1 MSMKQQRFLV
11 IVGPTGVGKTRVA
24 LEIAEKSGAQ
34 ILSADSR
41 QIYRYMDIG
50 TAKPSPE
57 ERRRVRHYFIDII
70 NPDQRY
76 SAGDYGQQARQQLRD
91 LFRLGKLPIVVG
103 GSGLYIRA
111 LLDGLSP
118 ELPSNPEIKNQL
130 IEELKASGNIELH
143 RRLREVDPQAAERIH
158 PHDSQRILRALEV
171 FQITGRKIS
180 ELQKILPQQKL
191 EFTPVVIGLNM
202 ERKKL
207 YRKIEQRV
215 ERMIAEGLV
224 EEVEKLVKM
233 GYSKDLNSLKTVGY
247 KEVFPL
253 LEGKQTLEKTVEEIK
268 KNSRR
273 YAKRQLTWF
282 CSDPRVRWIDNFRGN
297 STALWKL
304 LCDS

>member
-11 IVGPTGVGKTRVA
+11 IVGPTGVGKTHVA
-24 LEIAEKSGAQ
+24 LELAEKSGAE

-50 TAKPSPE
+50 TAKPSPQ
-57 ERRRVRHYFIDII
+57 ERKRVRHYFIDIV

-76 SAGDYGQQARQQLRD
+76 TAGDYGQQAREQLRD
-91 LFRLGKLPIVVG
+91 LFRRGKLPIVVG
-103 GSGLYIRA
+103 GSGLYVRA

-118 ELPSNPEIKNQL
+118 ELPSNPEIKTRL
-130 IEELKASGNIELH
+130 IEELKASGNTELH
-143 RRLREVDPQAAERIH
+143 RRLREVDPRAAERIH
-158 PHDSQRILRALEV
+158 PHDSQRIVRALEV
-171 FQITGRKIS
+171 FQITGKKIS
-180 ELQKILPQQKL
+180 ELQKVLPQEKL
-191 EFTPVVIGLNM
+191 EFTPLVVGLNM

-207 YRKIEQRV
+207 YHRIEQRV

-224 EEVEKLVKM
+224 EEVKKLLKM

-253 LEGKQTLEKTVEEIK
+253 LEGKQTLKQTVEEIK

-282 CSDPRVRWIDNFRGN
+282 CNDPRVRWIENFRGD

-304 LCDS
+304 FCNS

>member
-1 MSMKQQRFLV
+1 LSMKQRRFLV

-50 TAKPSPE
+50 TAKPSRE

-76 SAGDYGQQARQQLRD
+76 SAGEYGQQARQQLRD
-91 LFRLGKLPIVVG
+91 LFRRGKLPIVVG

-118 ELPSNPEIKNQL
+118 ELPSDPEIKNQL

-180 ELQKILPQQKL
+180 EMQKILPQQKL
-191 EFTPVVIGLNM
+191 EFTPVVVGLNM
-202 ERKKL
+202 ERKRL
-207 YRKIEQRV
+207 YQKIEQRV

-224 EEVEKLVKM
+224 EEVEKLVRM
-233 GYSKDLNSLKTVGY
+233 GYSKDLNSLRTVGY

-282 CSDPRVRWIDNFRGN
+282 CSDPRVRWIDNFRGD

-304 LCDS
+304 FCNS

>member
-1 MSMKQQRFLV
+1 MKQRRFLV

-50 TAKPSPE
+50 TAKPSRE

-76 SAGDYGQQARQQLRD
+76 SAGEYGQQARQQLRD
-91 LFRLGKLPIVVG
+91 LFRRGKLPIVVG

-118 ELPSNPEIKNQL
+118 ELPSDPEIKNQL

-180 ELQKILPQQKL
+180 EMQKILPQQKL
-191 EFTPVVIGLNM
+191 EFTPVVVGLNM
-202 ERKKL
+202 ERKRL
-207 YRKIEQRV
+207 YQKIEQRV

-224 EEVEKLVKM
+224 EEVEKLVRM
-233 GYSKDLNSLKTVGY
+233 GYSKDLNSLRTVGY

-282 CSDPRVRWIDNFRGN
+282 CSDPRVRWIDNFRGD

-304 LCDS
+304 FCNS

>member
-1 MSMKQQRFLV
+1 MKQRRFLV

-50 TAKPSPE
+50 TAKPSRE

-76 SAGDYGQQARQQLRD
+76 SAGEYGQQARQQLRD
-91 LFRLGKLPIVVG
+91 LFRRGKLPIVVG

-118 ELPSNPEIKNQL
+118 ELPSDPEIKNQL

-180 ELQKILPQQKL
+180 EMQKILPQQKL
-191 EFTPVVIGLNM
+191 EFTPVVVGLNM
-202 ERKKL
+202 ERKRL
-207 YRKIEQRV
+207 YQKIEQRV

-224 EEVEKLVKM
+224 EEVEKLVRM
-233 GYSKDLNSLKTVGY
+233 GYSKDLNSLRTVGY

-282 CSDPRVRWIDNFRGN
+282 CSDPRVRWIDNFRGD

-304 LCDS
+304 F

>member
-1 MSMKQQRFLV
+1 MSMKQRRFLV

-50 TAKPSPE
+50 TAKPSRE

-76 SAGDYGQQARQQLRD
+76 SAGEYGQQARQQLRD
-91 LFRLGKLPIVVG
+91 LFRRGKLPIVVG

-118 ELPSNPEIKNQL
+118 ELPSDPEIKNQL

-180 ELQKILPQQKL
+180 EMQKILPQQKL
-191 EFTPVVIGLNM
+191 EFTPVVVGLNM
-202 ERKKL
+202 ERKRL
-207 YRKIEQRV
+207 YQKIEQRV

-224 EEVEKLVKM
+224 EEVEKLVRM
-233 GYSKDLNSLKTVGY
+233 GYSKDLNSLRTVGY

-282 CSDPRVRWIDNFRGN
+282 CSDPRVRWIDNFRGD

-304 LCDS
+304 FCNS